1 MIEQELIDFAVAAA
15 QRAGR
20 ITLDWYQLRGL
31 SVTAKSDG
39 SPVTEADYAA
49 ERFLRSEILATYPGR
64 HRSSGRRRVRW
75 PAAPGA
81 PG

>member
-1 MIEQELIDFAVAAA
+1 MIEQDFIDFAVAAA
-15 QRAGR
+15 RRAGR

-49 ERFLRSEILATYPGR
+49 ERFLRSGDPGDIPRR
-64 HRSSGRRRVRW
+64 HDPRG
-75 PAAPGA
+75 G
-81 PG
+81 GG